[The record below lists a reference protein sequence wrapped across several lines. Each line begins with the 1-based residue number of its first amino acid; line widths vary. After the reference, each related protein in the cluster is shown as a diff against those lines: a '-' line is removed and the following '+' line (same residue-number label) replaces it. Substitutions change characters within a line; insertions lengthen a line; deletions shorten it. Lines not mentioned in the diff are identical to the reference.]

1 MYMFNVVMNTVHVE
15 RNINRKKLWGT
26 HEIIISLPTMLTH
39 AKGPIACVSIV
50 TRAGET
56 SFSVVT
62 SCILMAVMSA
72 FSTFIHICSY
82 KLGCWRKHQNRF
94 KWICLMW

>member
-1 MYMFNVVMNTVHVE
+1 MHMFNVVMNTVHVE

-39 AKGPIACVSIV
+39 AKRPIACVSSV

-56 SFSVVT
+56 SFSIVT
-62 SCILMAVMSA
+62 SCILMAVMSVL
-72 FSTFIHICSY
+72 STFIHICRY
-82 KLGCWRKHQNRF
+82 KSGCWRKRQNRF
-94 KWICLMW
+94 KCICLML